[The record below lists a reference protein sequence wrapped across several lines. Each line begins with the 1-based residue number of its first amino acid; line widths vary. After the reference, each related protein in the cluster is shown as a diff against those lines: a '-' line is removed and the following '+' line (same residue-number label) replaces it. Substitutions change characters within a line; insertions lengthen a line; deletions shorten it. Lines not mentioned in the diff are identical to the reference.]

1 MSEEARKKLLAW
13 APTITFGVAL
23 YAILTRVEN
32 VIGLLSNIARIF
44 NPLFIGASIALVM
57 NVPLRGCEGIFQR
70 CDRKGR
76 VSEKMRHII
85 SIIIVF
91 LFTPAF
97 IAAILYFFVPQF
109 AAAISSL
116 IELVTENSEEI
127 VQFAKGFGI
136 SSDVVKARIND
147 FTTWITT
154 NLGNI
159 AGITLSTVKS
169 IVSSVTSGVMGIML
183 ALYLLISKKQLC
195 RQGTRVMYAV
205 FPNKAAEF
213 IMRVGLMFVEAFSRF
228 LSRQVLEALILG
240 VILFVSMAI
249 FSIPY
254 AVSICSLTVVLAL
267 IPYVGAILSMVIG
280 ALMILLVS
288 PTKALIFLIIF
299 IVVQQIEENLIYPY
313 VVGESVGLPAY
324 ITLLAVAI
332 GGEMMG
338 MVGMLLFVP
347 VVSVLYTLAREF
359 VNRRVPAEVPL
370 PDVTQ
375 HKKKRGKKK

>member
-1 MSEEARKKLLAW
+1 MFEEGRKKLLVW
-13 APTITFGVAL
+13 APTITFGVVL

-32 VIGLLSNIARIF
+32 VIGLISNIARIF

-70 CDRKGR
+70 CDRKNR
-76 VSEKMRHII
+76 VPEKKRHII
-85 SIIIVF
+85 SIVISF

-97 IAAILYFFVPQF
+97 IAVILYFFVPQF

-116 IELVTENSEEI
+116 IELITENSEEI
-127 VQFAKGFGI
+127 VQFAKKFGI
-136 SSDVVKARIND
+136 SSDVVKERIND

-159 AGITLSTVKS
+159 AEITFNTVGS

-205 FPNKAAEF
+205 FPNKVAKF
-213 IMRVGLMFVEAFSRF
+213 LLRVGPMFVETFSRF

-249 FSIPY
+249 FGIPY

-267 IPYVGAILSMVIG
+267 IPYVGALLSMVIG
-280 ALMILLVS
+280 VLMILLAS
-288 PTKALIFLIIF
+288 PTKALIFIIIF
-299 IVVQQIEENLIYPY
+299 IVVQQIEENLIYPH

-359 VNRRVPAEVPL
+359 VNRRVPAEVPQ
-370 PDVTQ
+370 PDVPE
-375 HKKKRGKKK
+375 HEKKRGKKK